1 MGLTPFQISSA
12 SWLELEGTF
21 SIFTSRPGLP
31 RGASTRVR
39 IPRTSGNNTTRPN
52 TLLPLPLT
60 SLYTFSRSIL
70 VLWRQVLRQI
80 TTDAARSWSSTIE
93 PWISTPLRS
102 GFLRSTSQIHGL
114 YVLLR
119 SSISR
124 IVERKKTGPT
134 VSFTQE
140 RETIFKN
147 YQEFESWL
155 LSVLRSGVPS
165 SSLSLK
171 RIPIHVSASI
181 MDLYR
186 FTGGHQ
192 SHSIFRKSKL
202 NNLFTSNKTTQTT

>member
-80 TTDAARSWSSTIE
+80 TTETQRVRG
-93 PWISTPLRS
+93 LRLLS
-102 GFLRSTSQIHGL
+102 PEYRHLSAPDFFVLRHKFTVYMYCFGAVYL
-114 YVLLR
+114 ELLKGKKQVQPCR
-119 SSISR
+119 LRKNEKQSSR
-124 IVERKKTGPT
+124 ITR
-134 VSFTQE
+134 
-140 RETIFKN
+140 N
-147 YQEFESWL
+147 
-155 LSVLRSGVPS
+155 LSHG
-165 SSLSLK
+165 
-171 RIPIHVSASI
+171 
-181 MDLYR
+181 
-186 FTGGHQ
+186 F
-192 SHSIFRKSKL
+192 
-202 NNLFTSNKTTQTT
+202 